1 MENKPIFIKRNEYIS
16 YAGRKRIFNVDGYIA
31 YGHYVKIERNH
42 DNYTLRSNP
51 KLEYQTRPTKKKKFK
66 KKIKKCKSK
75 SKYTKGDGAEQ

>member
-1 MENKPIFIKRNEYIS
+1 MENKSIFIKRNEYIS

-51 KLEYQTRPTKKKKFK
+51 KLEYQTRPTKKKKNLK
-66 KKIKKCKSK
+66 KNKEMQ
-75 SKYTKGDGAEQ
+75 EQEQVH